1 MPAILSKVIEKVA
14 HEQTTINIDLASE
27 VTIQQT
33 VFYHFSMKK
42 CLKDFDNR
50 IYTGMILTDLQKT
63 FDTINKILL
72 DKLLPTG
79 FSKNTICWYESYL
92 AERHFTVK
100 AVNWVSKFAHISCSV
115 TQGLF
120 LSPLLSLIYVSD
132 MSQTV
137 EWTCT

>member
-1 MPAILSKVIEKVA
+1 
-14 HEQTTINIDLASE
+14 
-27 VTIQQT
+27 
-33 VFYHFSMKK
+33 
-42 CLKDFDNR
+42 
-50 IYTGMILTDLQKT
+50 MILTDLQKT